1 MGRLSPR
8 RLLALLAGF
17 AMSVVAAAAEPLAV
31 APGVYVLI
39 GSTDEPTPENAG
51 VVGNAGFIV
60 GETGTVVISTGSSYT
75 HGRELIAQAE
85 RTGGKPVVLAI
96 VTQPLQEFV
105 MGAAA
110 FAERG
115 IPMLAQQQTARMIA
129 ARCEGCL
136 KNLQQILGEDT
147 MRGTRVLPPTLVVT
161 ETETREV
168 AGRSL
173 QLWHPP
179 WAATPGDLLVLDVR
193 SGVAFAGALVSV
205 RRIPDLRD
213 GKVDGW
219 RRALGA
225 MTALPIRHLVP
236 GYGPVTDLGAL
247 APMRAYFDAIEKQAT
262 ALLDAGQSL
271 LDAAEHSDL
280 PAYADWALYA
290 RVHGRNLQQT
300 YLRLEA
306 DGVGR

>member
-1 MGRLSPR
+1 MGRLSA
-8 RLLALLAGF
+8 RLLLVLLAWL
-17 AMSVVAAAAEPLAV
+17 AAATAGAAEPLAV
-31 APGVYVLI
+31 APGVYALI

-51 VVGNAGFIV
+51 VVGNSGFIV
-60 GETGTVVISTGSSYT
+60 GDSGTIVISTGSSYT
-75 HGRELIAQAE
+75 HGRALIAQAE
-85 RTGGKPVVLAI
+85 RSSGKPVVLAI

-115 IPMLAQQQTARMIA
+115 IPMLAHQQTARMIT

-136 KNLQQILGEDT
+136 KNLQQVLGEDT
-147 MRGTRVLPPTLVVT
+147 MRGTRVLTPTLTVT
-161 ETETREV
+161 DTETREV
-168 AGRSL
+168 AGRRL

-179 WAATPGDLLVLDVR
+179 WAATPGDLLVLDLR
-193 SGVAFAGALVSV
+193 TGVAFAGALVSV
-205 RRIPDLRD
+205 RRVPDLRD

-219 RRALGA
+219 RRALDA
-225 MTALPIRHLVP
+225 MAALPIRRLVP

-247 APMRAYFDAIEKQAT
+247 APMRGYFDAIEQQAT

-306 DGVGR
+306 DGVSR

>member
-1 MGRLSPR
+1 MGRLSL
-8 RLLALLAGF
+8 RLLLGLLTLIGLASQ
-17 AMSVVAAAAEPLAV
+17 AVAAEPIVV
-31 APGVYVLI
+31 APGVYALI
-39 GSTDEPTPENAG
+39 GSTDEPTPQNAG
-51 VVGNAGFIV
+51 VVGNSGFIV
-60 GETGTVVISTGSSYT
+60 GEAGTIVISTGSSYT

-85 RTGGKPVVLAI
+85 RTGGKPIVLAI

-110 FAERG
+110 FAERD
-115 IPMLAQQQTARMIA
+115 IPMLAQQQTARMIT

-147 MRGTRVLPPTLVVT
+147 MRGTRVLTPTQTLVD
-161 ETETREV
+161 TETREV
-168 AGRSL
+168 AGRAL
-173 QLWHPP
+173 RLWHPP
-179 WAATPGDLLVLDVR
+179 WAATPGDLLVLDLR

-205 RRIPDLRD
+205 HRVPDLRD

-219 RRALGA
+219 RAALDA
-225 MTALPIRHLVP
+225 MKQLPIRRLVP

-247 APMRAYFDAIEKQAT
+247 APMRGYFDAVEQQAT

-306 DGVGR
+306 AGVGR